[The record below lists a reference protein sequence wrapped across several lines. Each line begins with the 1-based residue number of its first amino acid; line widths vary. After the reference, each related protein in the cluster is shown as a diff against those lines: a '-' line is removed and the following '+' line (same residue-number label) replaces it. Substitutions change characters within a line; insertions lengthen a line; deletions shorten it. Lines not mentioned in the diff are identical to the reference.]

1 MSRAGATL
9 GAFTG
14 STIGAMAG
22 MVAGWALADQER
34 KRPGYD
40 PDDEVDSSATVGLTG
55 MIGTALGGT
64 IGAAIGA
71 GSSKPKQVAG
81 VSGVGELR
89 LTSNGCFP

>member
-1 MSRAGATL
+1 MSRAGATV

-14 STIGAMAG
+14 SVVGGMAG
-22 MVAGWALADQER
+22 MVAGSVLADQER

-40 PDDEVDSSATVGLTG
+40 PDEVDSSATVGITG
-55 MIGTALGGT
+55 MIGTGLGGM

-89 LTSNGCFP
+89 LTSNGSFP

>member
-1 MSRAGATL
+1 MSRAGATV

-14 STIGAMAG
+14 SVIGGMAG
-22 MVAGWALADQER
+22 MVGGSVLADQER

-40 PDDEVDSSATVGLTG
+40 PDEVDSSATVGIVGMLGTG
-55 MIGTALGGT
+55 LGGM

-81 VSGVGELR
+81 VSGVGELGN
-89 LTSNGCFP
+89 SMGGGFFP